1 MGLRLE
7 LEPHH
12 ELLQESE
19 QVDHLEL
26 GAVAGR
32 QLRGGFGIGF
42 GFGLGL
48 GLGLGLG
55 VGLGLG

>member
-1 MGLRLE
+1 ME

-32 QLRGGFGIGF
+32 ELREGGVRIFLGEED
-42 GFGLGL
+42 GLHLLRARG
-48 GLGLGLG
+48 
-55 VGLGLG
+55 